1 MQALEEWELPTD
13 TNKGAKG
20 GRGGEGGEGVY
31 GPFEPLVQEDPM
43 ELMKE
48 LTEKMLNT
56 ELTLSTEST
65 VLVPARLRM
74 QLSART
80 DATPLQVNA
89 QNAVAPTHEKER

>member
-1 MQALEEWELPTD
+1 MI
-13 TNKGAKG
+13 
-20 GRGGEGGEGVY
+20 GRLA
-31 GPFEPLVQEDPM
+31 PLVVFSLVDTILIKTICKLKRVLHQQIFMKELAQPM
-43 ELMKE
+43 ARKE

>member
-1 MQALEEWELPTD
+1 MA
-13 TNKGAKG
+13 A
-20 GRGGEGGEGVY
+20 
-31 GPFEPLVQEDPM
+31 PLVVLLAGRRHDFNKLDLQLKRVLYQQIFMKELAQPM
-43 ELMKE
+43 VRKE

-89 QNAVAPTHEKER
+89 QNAVAPMHEKER